1 MAEEMRKILWFSRHE
16 ITPAQLQELHQL
28 GELIID
34 NAAIGVATRTIRTE
48 AEADEVA
55 DDVLELCGYYGADT
69 IAGVIPV
76 PLRPLLQGLNWLE
89 SWSLLRGREG
99 FRHYKFV
106 VTHVKRLISF
116 EELKQKEEFIW
127 VRGSNDIVLPK

>member
-1 MAEEMRKILWFSRHE
+1 MTDIRKILWFSRHE
-16 ITPAQLQELHQL
+16 LTPAQEQELQQL
-28 GELIID
+28 GELVLD
-34 NAAIGVATRTIRTE
+34 NAAIGLATRTIRTE
-48 AEADEVA
+48 AEAEEVA
-55 DDVLELCGYYGADT
+55 DDLLELCGYYGADT

-106 VTHVKRLISF
+106 LTHIRRLLSF
-116 EELKQKEEFIW
+116 EELKRKEEFIW
-127 VRGSNDIVLPK
+127 VRGSDDIIVDK